1 MKTDSRMGIRFS
13 LAALL
18 GLEPRTPNE
27 VRTDSCSCILYKLGT
42 VDVCGAR
49 KIYRLGATKFF
60 DRCTFPPLTVSR
72 TASARAETNH
82 LSHAQ
87 LEGN

>member
-1 MKTDSRMGIRFS
+1 MGIRFS

-49 KIYRLGATKFF
+49 RKASLERRFSV
-60 DRCTFPPLTVSR
+60 DRGTFPPLASSR
-72 TASARAETNH
+72 AASARA
-82 LSHAQ
+82 
-87 LEGN
+87 